1 MDRGELA
8 EQFALWLQQAAQE
21 SRTLVEAVNQLRRG
35 QALALAARWA
45 HLTSCST
52 AANIRRPSLMTTV
65 VLEKKRYV
73 PVEEVPAPAEP
84 YFATLPLYGPP
95 PLTAPRIC
103 QLCGDGFVSWKS
115 LVSHCDKEHG
125 GYNEYRKRLF
135 WEGQRC
141 SALGLPTVRKR
152 SMIANAT
159 SAMLHARAGG
169 DGDLEERREL
179 ACVVCARKGW
189 LEHRYR
195 CHLR

>member
-1 MDRGELA
+1 M
-8 EQFALWLQQAAQE
+8 
-21 SRTLVEAVNQLRRG
+21 
-35 QALALAARWA
+35 
-45 HLTSCST
+45 
-52 AANIRRPSLMTTV
+52 
-65 VLEKKRYV
+65 
-73 PVEEVPAPAEP
+73 PAPAEP

-169 DGDLEERREL
+169 DGDLEERREE

-195 CHLR
+195 CHLWKPFLEGDAEQLAEAGAEGGADIDKSVCFGNIAPETLKIKVSRQITCGNTSLSYFQLGCTWNC